1 MILASHGILA
11 SQIQSYVGLLD
22 LYPSAAAAYSLR
34 KLRAAYTGSAIRVRR
49 TDLTEQN
56 IGFDALGNL
65 DTTSLL
71 AFTGTG
77 ALNNG
82 FITTWY
88 DQSGNANNATQTT
101 ALQQPQIVSAGSV
114 LLLGTKPCL
123 YNNNASS
130 NGLNFTSINSG
141 NFTILYASRR
151 DVAANSGSILL
162 TGNSLQQ
169 IGDNIDGG
177 GNPVAYTNGEC
188 IGFSKNNT
196 TKTGVSAATYHLAYL
211 NRKDGNNAVG
221 QFNNSTNSYVT
232 GTTNSIVLNN
242 IAGYGSGYSY
252 TGYFQEFIIY
262 LSDNSANK
270 SGLQSNINTYY
281 GIY

>member
-1 MILASHGILA
+1 MITGYSNIISVTTLPL
-11 SQIQSYVGLLD
+11 LLD
-22 LYPSAAAAYSLR
+22 AYPSAAAAYSLR
-34 KLRAAYTGSAIRVRR
+34 KLRAAYTGNAIRVRR
-49 TDLTEQN
+49 SSDNTEQD
-56 IGFDALGNL
+56 IGFTATGNL
-65 DTTSLL
+65 DTSALSTFCS
-71 AFTGTG
+71 GT
-77 ALNNG
+77 NG
-82 FITTWY
+82 FVTTWY
-88 DQSGNANNATQTT
+88 DQSGNSNNAVQTT
-101 ALQQPQIVSAGSV
+101 ASNQPQIVSAGSL

-123 YNNNASS
+123 YNSNASS
-130 NGLNFTSINSG
+130 NGLNFSSITSG

-151 DVAANSGSILL
+151 DVAANAGSILL
-162 TGNSLQQ
+162 TGNALQQ

-177 GNPVAYTNGEC
+177 GNPVAYTNGDC

>member
-1 MILASHGILA
+1 MITGYSNIISVTTLPL
-11 SQIQSYVGLLD
+11 LLD
-22 LYPSAAAAYSLR
+22 AYPSAAAAYSLR
-34 KLRAAYTGSAIRVRR
+34 KLRAAYTGNAIRVRR
-49 TDLTEQN
+49 SSDNTEQD
-56 IGFDALGNL
+56 IGFTATGNL
-65 DTTSLL
+65 DTSALSTFCS
-71 AFTGTG
+71 GT
-77 ALNNG
+77 NG
-82 FITTWY
+82 FVTTWY
-88 DQSGNANNATQTT
+88 DQSGNSNNAVQTT
-101 ALQQPQIVSAGSV
+101 ASNQPQIVSAGSL

-123 YNNNASS
+123 YNSNASS
-130 NGLNFTSINSG
+130 NGLNFSSITSG

-151 DVAANSGSILL
+151 DVAANAGSILL
-162 TGNSLQQ
+162 TGNALQQ

-177 GNPVAYTNGEC
+177 GNPVAYTNGDC

-221 QFNNSTNSYVT
+221 QFNNSANSYVT
-232 GTTNSIVLNN
+232 GTTNNIVLNN